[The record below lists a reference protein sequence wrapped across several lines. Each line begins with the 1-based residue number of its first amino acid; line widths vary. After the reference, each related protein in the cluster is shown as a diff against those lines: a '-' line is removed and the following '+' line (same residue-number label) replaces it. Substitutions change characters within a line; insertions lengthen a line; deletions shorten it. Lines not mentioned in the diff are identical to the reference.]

1 MTVTYKKY
9 IEDFRIIMTSHML
22 IVYNNRLPESI
33 ISDRGPQFVVE
44 LTKKLNRMLGV
55 EIKLSILFHPQTDNQ
70 IEKIR
75 IRPVFTVLC

>member
-1 MTVTYKKY
+1 
-9 IEDFRIIMTSHML
+9 ML

-75 IRPVFTVLC
+75 IRPVFTVLCWS